1 MEFLCILENVG
12 ETRSFTK
19 QNGGSVN
26 VVDVTLKSGADV
38 VQASC
43 FDELADAISKG
54 EIKKGPLYH
63 ANVRFSV
70 RSGEK
75 GTFQSARVNDLH
87 LVFDNTQ
94 VF

>member
-12 ETRSFTK
+12 EKRSFTK
-19 QNGGSVN
+19 QSGGSGN
-26 VVDVTLKSGADV
+26 VIDVTLKSGADII
-38 VQASC
+38 QASC
-43 FDELADAISKG
+43 FDELADAISTG
-54 EIKKGPLYH
+54 EVKKGPLYH
-63 ANVRFSV
+63 ANVRFTV

-75 GTFQSARVNDLH
+75 GTFQSARIDALH